1 MPTVKDAWRWVRGI
15 VEDLTAFEQEKRLL
29 KDFIKNLNTEL
40 QSLEIPQELMTSI
53 TSGEQQTTV
62 RSLTTSVELEAIIH
76 KIIILRDYISSQ
88 C

>member
-62 RSLTTSVELEAIIH
+62 RSLTTSAELEAIIH

>member
-1 MPTVKDAWRWVRGI
+1 MPTVKDAWRWVRSI

-53 TSGEQQTTV
+53 TSGEQQTT
-62 RSLTTSVELEAIIH
+62 
-76 KIIILRDYISSQ
+76 
-88 C
+88 

>member
-40 QSLEIPQELMTSI
+40 QSLEIP
-53 TSGEQQTTV
+53 
-62 RSLTTSVELEAIIH
+62 
-76 KIIILRDYISSQ
+76 
-88 C
+88 